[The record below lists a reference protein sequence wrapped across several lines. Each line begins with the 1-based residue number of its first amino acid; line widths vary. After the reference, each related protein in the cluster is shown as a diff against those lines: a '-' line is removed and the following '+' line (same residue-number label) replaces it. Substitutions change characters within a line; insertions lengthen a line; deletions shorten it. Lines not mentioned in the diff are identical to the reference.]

1 MGLACRYFVG
11 LVLLWSLRIALG
23 QGDFHRISFSVL
35 QHEYDCGD
43 YGMQLLV
50 FPSQGRTVRFK
61 VVDEFGTPFE
71 VTNCSICLHWVT
83 SGEQGAMIFSAGYNG
98 CHVQKKDGRNH
109 LQVRV
114 EELLSARA
122 VAATYD
128 VNMTCPK
135 PTERDLTPEETMRY
149 VPQPQPGLVRPV
161 PQPQPGLVRPVP
173 QPQPGLVR
181 PVPQPQPGLVR
192 PVPQPQ
198 PGLVRPVPQPQPGL
212 VRPVPQPQPGLVR
225 PVPQPQPGLV
235 RPVPQPQPGLVR
247 PVPQPQPGLVRPVP
261 QPQPGLVRPVPQP
274 QPGLVR
280 PVPQPQ
286 PGLVR
291 PVPQPQPGLVR
302 PVPQPQPGLVRP
314 VPQPQPG
321 LVRPVPQPQPG
332 LVRPVPQPQ
341 PGLVRPVPQPQPGL
355 VRPVPQ
361 PQPGLVRPV
370 PQPQPGLVRPVPQPQ
385 PGLVRPV
392 PQPQPGLV
400 RPVPQPQPGLVRPVP
415 QPQPGLVRPVPQPQP
430 GLVRPVPQPQPGL
443 VRPVPQP
450 QPGLVRPVP
459 QPQPGLVRPVPQP
472 QPGLVRPVPQ
482 PQPGLV
488 RPVPQPQPGLV
499 RPVPQPQPGLVRPVP
514 QPQPGLVR
522 PVPQPQPG
530 LVRPV
535 PQPQPGLVRPVP
547 QPQPGLVRPVPQPQ
561 PGLVR
566 PVPQPQPGLVRPVP
580 QPQPGLVRPVP
591 QPQPGLVRPVPQPQ
605 PGLVRPVPQPQPGL
619 VRPVP
624 QIYPPPSNIG
634 AHLTEEQCRV
644 VAGKMPC
651 ADAPGQ
657 AACFQAGCCYDETDL
672 TTPCYFGNTVTVQ
685 CLLDGHFVLVVSRDM
700 SDHPIILESVRLA
713 YAQAGCDP
721 IRMTEAFVIFRFPL
735 MQCGTTVQVIHDK
748 LIYENQ
754 LISGIDIRTGPDGSI
769 TRDSTFILHARCIYN
784 ASDFLPVQV
793 EVFLPPTPAP
803 VTQAGPLRLE
813 LRIATDPSYRSY
825 LSERDYPV
833 VKVLRDPVYMEVRIL
848 HRTDPS
854 LVLVLHQC
862 WATPSA
868 NPLQQPQWPILV
880 DGCPFLGDNYRTQ
893 LVPVGP
899 ASSEL
904 PFPTHHQ
911 RFVLSTFAFVD
922 SASQVALEGEVYI
935 YCSASA
941 CYPSRLEPCRT
952 LCPSGAATR
961 GRRFLDI
968 NNGTG
973 EPQDLVS
980 SPGPVI
986 FQESPE
992 PWREHVYENKDPVS
1006 RLDLTLV
1013 LLAMLSLVAV
1023 ASLVTVTLLHRRSSW
1038 MTRSQIFH
1046 GR

>member
-1 MGLACRYFVG
+1 MGLGCRYFVG
-11 LVLLWSLRIALG
+11 LVLLWSLGTALG
-23 QGDFHRISFSVL
+23 QGDFRRVSFSVL
-35 QHEYDCGD
+35 QHGYEYDCGD

-50 FPSQGRTVRFK
+50 FPSQGRTVHFK
-61 VVDEFGTPFE
+61 VVDEFGTRFE
-71 VTNCSICLHWVT
+71 VTNCSICLHWIT
-83 SGEQGAMIFSAGYNG
+83 SGEKGEVTFSTGYNG
-98 CHVQKKDGRNH
+98 CHVLRQDGHNH
-109 LQVRV
+109 LRVQV
-114 EELLSARA
+114 EELLSTGAI
-122 VAATYD
+122 AATSD

-149 VPQPQPGLVRPV
+149 MPPPGPV
-161 PQPQPGLVRPVP
+161 PQPPPGPVP
-173 QPQPGLVR
+173 QPPPG
-181 PVPQPQPGLVR
+181 PVPQPPPG
-192 PVPQPQ
+192 PVPQPP
-198 PGLVRPVPQPQPGL
+198 PGPVPQPPPG
-212 VRPVPQPQPGLVR
+212 PVPQPPPG
-225 PVPQPQPGLV
+225 PVPQPPPG
-235 RPVPQPQPGLVR
+235 PVPQPPPG
-247 PVPQPQPGLVRPVP
+247 PVPQPPPGPVP
-261 QPQPGLVRPVPQP
+261 QPPPGPVPQP
-274 QPGLVR
+274 PPG
-280 PVPQPQ
+280 PVPQPP
-286 PGLVR
+286 PG
-291 PVPQPQPGLVR
+291 PVPQPPPG
-302 PVPQPQPGLVRP
+302 PVPQPPPGP
-314 VPQPQPG
+314 VPQPPPG
-321 LVRPVPQPQPG
+321 
-332 LVRPVPQPQ
+332 
-341 PGLVRPVPQPQPGL
+341 
-355 VRPVPQ
+355 
-361 PQPGLVRPV
+361 
-370 PQPQPGLVRPVPQPQ
+370 
-385 PGLVRPV
+385 
-392 PQPQPGLV
+392 
-400 RPVPQPQPGLVRPVP
+400 
-415 QPQPGLVRPVPQPQP
+415 
-430 GLVRPVPQPQPGL
+430 
-443 VRPVPQP
+443 
-450 QPGLVRPVP
+450 
-459 QPQPGLVRPVPQP
+459 
-472 QPGLVRPVPQ
+472 
-482 PQPGLV
+482 
-488 RPVPQPQPGLV
+488 
-499 RPVPQPQPGLVRPVP
+499 
-514 QPQPGLVR
+514 
-522 PVPQPQPG
+522 
-530 LVRPV
+530 
-535 PQPQPGLVRPVP
+535 
-547 QPQPGLVRPVPQPQ
+547 
-561 PGLVR
+561 
-566 PVPQPQPGLVRPVP
+566 
-580 QPQPGLVRPVP
+580 
-591 QPQPGLVRPVPQPQ
+591 
-605 PGLVRPVPQPQPGL
+605 
-619 VRPVP
+619 PVP

>member
-1 MGLACRYFVG
+1 MGLGCRYFVG
-11 LVLLWSLRIALG
+11 LVLLWSLGTALG
-23 QGDFHRISFSVL
+23 QGDFRRVSFSVL
-35 QHEYDCGD
+35 QHGYEYDCGD

-50 FPSQGRTVRFK
+50 FPSQGRTVHFK
-61 VVDEFGTPFE
+61 VVDEFGTRFE
-71 VTNCSICLHWVT
+71 VTNCSICLHWIT
-83 SGEQGAMIFSAGYNG
+83 SGEKGEVTFSTGYNG
-98 CHVQKKDGRNH
+98 CHVLRQDGHNH
-109 LQVRV
+109 LRVQV
-114 EELLSARA
+114 EELLSTGAI
-122 VAATYD
+122 AATSD

-149 VPQPQPGLVRPV
+149 MPPPGPV
-161 PQPQPGLVRPVP
+161 PQPPPGPVP
-173 QPQPGLVR
+173 QPPPG
-181 PVPQPQPGLVR
+181 PVPQPPPG
-192 PVPQPQ
+192 PVPQPP
-198 PGLVRPVPQPQPGL
+198 PGPVPQPPPG
-212 VRPVPQPQPGLVR
+212 PVPQPPPG
-225 PVPQPQPGLV
+225 PVPQPPPG
-235 RPVPQPQPGLVR
+235 PVPQPPPG
-247 PVPQPQPGLVRPVP
+247 PVPQPPPGPVP
-261 QPQPGLVRPVPQP
+261 QPPPGPVPQP
-274 QPGLVR
+274 PPG
-280 PVPQPQ
+280 PVPQPP
-286 PGLVR
+286 PG
-291 PVPQPQPGLVR
+291 PVPQPPPG
-302 PVPQPQPGLVRP
+302 PVPQPPPGP
-314 VPQPQPG
+314 VPQPPPG
-321 LVRPVPQPQPG
+321 PVPQPPPG
-332 LVRPVPQPQ
+332 PVPQPP
-341 PGLVRPVPQPQPGL
+341 PGPVPQPPPG
-355 VRPVPQ
+355 PVPQ
-361 PQPGLVRPV
+361 PPPGPV
-370 PQPQPGLVRPVPQPQ
+370 PQPPPGPVPQPP
-385 PGLVRPV
+385 PGPV
-392 PQPQPGLV
+392 PQPPPG
-400 RPVPQPQPGLVRPVP
+400 PVPQPPPGPVP
-415 QPQPGLVRPVPQPQP
+415 QPPPGPVPQPPP
-430 GLVRPVPQPQPGL
+430 GPVPQPPPG
-443 VRPVPQP
+443 PVPQP
-450 QPGLVRPVP
+450 PPGPVP
-459 QPQPGLVRPVPQP
+459 QPPPGPVPQP
-472 QPGLVRPVPQ
+472 PPGPVPQ
-482 PQPGLV
+482 PPPG
-488 RPVPQPQPGLV
+488 PVPQPPPG
-499 RPVPQPQPGLVRPVP
+499 PVPQPPPGPVP
-514 QPQPGLVR
+514 QPPPG
-522 PVPQPQPG
+522 PVPQPPPG
-530 LVRPV
+530 PV
-535 PQPQPGLVRPVP
+535 PQPPPGPVP
-547 QPQPGLVRPVPQPQ
+547 QPPPGPVPQPP
-561 PGLVR
+561 PG
-566 PVPQPQPGLVRPVP
+566 PVPQPPPGP
-580 QPQPGLVRPVP
+580 
-591 QPQPGLVRPVPQPQ
+591 
-605 PGLVRPVPQPQPGL
+605 

-968 NNGTG
+968 DNGTG

>member
-149 VPQPQPGLVRPV
+149 V
-161 PQPQPGLVRPVP
+161 
-173 QPQPGLVR
+173 
-181 PVPQPQPGLVR
+181 
-192 PVPQPQ
+192 
-198 PGLVRPVPQPQPGL
+198 
-212 VRPVPQPQPGLVR
+212 
-225 PVPQPQPGLV
+225 PQPGLV